1 MLVDVQICIA
11 LLILGSMND
20 PGDLPGLAHFCE
32 HLIFAS
38 GKRSDEE
45 FEKLVGYNGG
55 DINSFTRRD
64 VTVYG
69 FDIFPEAFAEA
80 LQQ

>member
-1 MLVDVQICIA
+1 MRLTHFT
-11 LLILGSMND
+11 GSMHD
-20 PGDLPGLAHFCE
+20 PKELPGMAHFCE

-38 GKRSDEE
+38 GKKSDCE

-55 DINSFTRRD
+55 DINSYTRRD
-64 VTVYG
+64 LTVFA
-69 FDIFPEAFAEA
+69 FDILPEPFILA

>member
-1 MLVDVQICIA
+1 MIYT
-11 LLILGSMND
+11 GSMHD
-20 PGDLPGLAHFCE
+20 PSELPGLAHFCE

-38 GKRSDEE
+38 GKKSDGE

-55 DINSFTRRD
+55 DINSYTRRD
-64 VTVYG
+64 LTVFG
-69 FDIFPEAFAEA
+69 FDILPESFLLA